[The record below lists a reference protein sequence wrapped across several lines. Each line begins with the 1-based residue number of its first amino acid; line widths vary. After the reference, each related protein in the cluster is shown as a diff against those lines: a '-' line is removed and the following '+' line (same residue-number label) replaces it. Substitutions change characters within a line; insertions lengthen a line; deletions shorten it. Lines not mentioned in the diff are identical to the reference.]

1 VELKGVRTMKLKE
14 AVWANALA
22 ATMGFVYVVCALLV
36 GLFPEVFKAVAISW
50 FHGFDLGKIWTA
62 APRGNFVLGLVS
74 AVIGA
79 WLVGYLFAW
88 LYNRF
93 NKSK

>member
-1 VELKGVRTMKLKE
+1 MKLKE
-14 AVWANALA
+14 TAWANAIA
-22 ATMGFVYVVCALLV
+22 VSTGVIYIVCAA
-36 GLFPEVFKAVAISW
+36 FVAILPGLSKLVMQSW
-50 FHGFDLGKIWTA
+50 FHGISFEALWTG

-74 AVIGA
+74 AVIGT

-93 NKSK
+93 NEGK